1 VISMGHRMALSNIVL
16 YRACKKI
23 TNIFRRGRV
32 RGPAE
37 VWAGPLSGA
46 RESGRR
52 QGSTI
57 LPGSSWYQTIR
68 ELSKGW
74 YLPENRGNRT
84 NESVYDFPRNYC
96 TTLMLKLSL
105 DPASEREE
113 HCLTRVVRRRK
124 RYCSL

>member
-1 VISMGHRMALSNIVL
+1 MVAGPANCCYGRKVEKSFYFLVCVPGFLTRSKRIVISMGHRMALSNIVL

-57 LPGSSWYQTIR
+57 LPGSS
-68 ELSKGW
+68 
-74 YLPENRGNRT
+74 
-84 NESVYDFPRNYC
+84 
-96 TTLMLKLSL
+96 
-105 DPASEREE
+105 
-113 HCLTRVVRRRK
+113 
-124 RYCSL
+124 